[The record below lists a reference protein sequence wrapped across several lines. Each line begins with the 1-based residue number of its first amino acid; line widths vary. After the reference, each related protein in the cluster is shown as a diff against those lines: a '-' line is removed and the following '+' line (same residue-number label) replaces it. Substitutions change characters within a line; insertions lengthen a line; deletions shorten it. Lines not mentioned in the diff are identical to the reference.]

1 MATILLPTDFKDF
14 LRLLNENRVEY
25 LLVGGYAVGY
35 YGYPR
40 ATGDLDIW
48 IDTGLENAARV
59 VAALQ
64 AFGFAST
71 APSPEMFSQPD
82 LVIRMGNP
90 PLRIE
95 LLTGISGVGFQECWA
110 VRETPILDGVPVNI
124 ITLDNLKANKK
135 ASGRLKDLNDLDN
148 LPCHYFMAVSSR
160 PLPKTP

>member
-14 LRLLNENRVEY
+14 LQLLNENHAEY

-40 ATGDLDIW
+40 ATGDIDIW
-48 IDTGLENAARV
+48 VNSTLENAVRV
-59 VAALQ
+59 VAALKG
-64 AFGFAST
+64 FGFGST
-71 APSPEMFSQPD
+71 APAPDLFSQPD

-95 LLTGISGVGFQECWA
+95 LLTGISGVEFADCWQLRQS
-110 VRETPILDGVPVNI
+110 VLLDNIPVYVI
-124 ITLDNLKANKK
+124 DLDNLKANKK

-148 LPCHYFMAVSSR
+148 LP
-160 PLPKTP
+160 